1 MHEEES
7 FLVQTSTST
16 GAKKVLIAVD
26 SFPVTGGSR
35 VDKFVKFLP
44 RFGVE
49 PILLSAKE
57 SLSAH
62 SKELRRR
69 FYPAELKTYQAA
81 SIGRAYF
88 SERFLV
94 RGPEAKHYR
103 LLSLLSFPERCVFV
117 PDYKVR
123 WIPLGI
129 RLARDIVS
137 REKIGVVLTSSPP
150 ESTHLIGL
158 HLKQKLGIRWVADF
172 RNLWTEKKLMYR
184 PPTRLH
190 DWWVRRLERKIFQTA
205 DHIIANTPENAD
217 NYVKRFGLSR
227 ERISVIP
234 NGFDRDDLAFAQTR
248 VCARDVFRIGYSG
261 SLDKHD
267 FPWRLC
273 LEAVKRLALKVGREK
288 VRFVHCGYQSEQIK
302 NYLKTEQM
310 EDLVESHGELPHSE
324 AMRLTADT
332 HIRLLMLYENAY
344 STSIVPM
351 KLYNYLIMNGPILA
365 VAPEQGATA
374 DIIAQTRTGMVI
386 SPSRGAEP
394 IYRALENYYGA
405 WKHGALSIDPDHDKI
420 ARYDRSSQAK
430 QLAKI
435 LIH

>member
-1 MHEEES
+1 MHNAES
-7 FLVQTSTST
+7 FPAQASTLVGTQ
-16 GAKKVLIAVD
+16 KVLIAVD

-57 SLSAH
+57 SVSIQ
-62 SKELRRR
+62 SKELKRR
-69 FYPAELKTYQAA
+69 FYPADLKTYHAD

-94 RGPEAKHYR
+94 RGPDAKHYR

-129 RLARDIVS
+129 RLAKDIVS
-137 REKIGVVLTSSPP
+137 REKIGVVFTSSPP

-158 HLKQKLGIRWVADF
+158 YLKQKLGIRWVADF
-172 RNLWTEKKLMYR
+172 RDLWTEKKLLYR

-190 DWWVRRLERKIFQTA
+190 DWWVRRLERKIFLTA

-217 NYVKRFGLSR
+217 SYVKRFKLPQ
-227 ERISVIP
+227 ERITVIP
-234 NGFDRDDLAFAQTR
+234 NGFDRDDLVFAQKQTR
-248 VCARDVFRIGYSG
+248 AQDVFRIGYSG

-273 LEAVKRLALKVGREK
+273 LEAIRQLALEVSREK
-288 VRFVHCGYQSEQIK
+288 VRFVHCGYQSEQVK

-310 EDLVESHGELPHSE
+310 QDLVESHGELPHGE
-324 AMRLTADT
+324 AMEITADT
-332 HIRLLMLYENAY
+332 NIRLLMLYENTY
-344 STSIVPM
+344 SRSIVPM

-365 VAPEQGATA
+365 VAPEQGVTA
-374 DIIAQTRTGMVI
+374 DIIAQTRTGIVI
-386 SPSRGAEP
+386 SPSRGCAP
-394 IYRALENYYGA
+394 VYRALKNYYDA
-405 WKHGALSIDPDHDKI
+405 WKDGSLSVDPDHDKI
-420 ARYDRSSQAK
+420 ARFDRRSQAE

-435 LIH
+435 LVH

>member
-1 MHEEES
+1 MHKVES
-7 FLVQTSTST
+7 LPAQTPTLI
-16 GAKKVLIAVD
+16 GAEKVLIAVD

-57 SLSAH
+57 SLSPN
-62 SKELRRR
+62 SKELKQRI
-69 FYPAELKTYQAA
+69 YPANLKTYQAA

-103 LLSLLSFPERCVFV
+103 LLSLLSFPERCVLV

-129 RLARDIVS
+129 RLAKDIVIQ
-137 REKIGVVLTSSPP
+137 EKISVVFTSSPP

-158 HLKQKLGIRWVADF
+158 YLKQKLGIRWVADF
-172 RNLWTEKKLMYR
+172 RDLWTEKKLLYR
-184 PPTRLH
+184 PPTPLH
-190 DWWVRRLERKIFQTA
+190 DWWVRRLERKIFLTA

-217 NYVKRFGLSR
+217 SYIKRFNLPQ
-227 ERISVIP
+227 ERITVIP
-234 NGFDRDDLAFAQTR
+234 NGFDRDDL
-248 VCARDVFRIGYSG
+248 VVARKSTCVQDVFKIGYSG

-267 FPWRLC
+267 FPWQLC
-273 LEAVKRLALKVGREK
+273 LEAIKRLALEVSREK
-288 VRFVHCGYQSEQIK
+288 VRFVHCGYQSEQVK
-302 NYLKTEQM
+302 TYLKTEQM
-310 EDLVESHGELPHSE
+310 EDLVASHGELPHGA
-324 AMRLTADT
+324 AMEITADT
-332 HIRLLMLYENAY
+332 DIRLLMLYENAY
-344 STSIVPM
+344 SRSIVPM

-374 DIIAQTRTGMVI
+374 DIIDQTRTGMVI
-386 SPSRGAEP
+386 SPSRGSEP
-394 IYRALENYYGA
+394 VYRALKNYYEA
-405 WKHGALSIDPDHDKI
+405 WKRGTLSVDPDQDKI
-420 ARYDRSSQAK
+420 ARFDRRSQAE